1 MKPGDM
7 VCYKHGIGKRGAGQV
22 GIILDTK
29 IIQKSHM
36 QVASVIG
43 AEVFWRNGKI
53 EDVLFENL
61 EKIES
66 NESR

>member
-7 VCYKHGIGKRGAGQV
+7 VCYKHGVGSHRDGQV